1 MIKTFLIWGMKVINL
16 RVDNLFRSWILTV
29 AFDRSEEGKRKFRE
43 IWPKTMSIPITLDA
57 QEDRKQEVTKESN
70 QRQDAKMFWN

>member
-1 MIKTFLIWGMKVINL
+1 MKVINL